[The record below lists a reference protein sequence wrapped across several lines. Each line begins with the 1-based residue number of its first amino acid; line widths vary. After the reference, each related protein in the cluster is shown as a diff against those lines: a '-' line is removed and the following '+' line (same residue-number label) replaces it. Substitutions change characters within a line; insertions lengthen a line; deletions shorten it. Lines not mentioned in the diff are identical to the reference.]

1 MGRGCGLSG
10 VTIQW
15 VVLGG
20 GRAKGSQSEAV
31 MGNGAW
37 PIGGSQLLGG
47 VGWGGGAKAAN
58 QGAVS
63 DEGVGPMGSANPKVA
78 LGEGVGLGAGPG
90 GEQPIIWGDFGG
102 RGGAAAGGLLPRH

>member
-1 MGRGCGLSG
+1 MGRGRGLSVAANCSAG
-10 VTIQW
+10 
-15 VVLGG
+15 LAG
-20 GRAKGSQSEAV
+20 EAELR
-31 MGNGAW
+31 G
-37 PIGGSQLLGG
+37 
-47 VGWGGGAKAAN
+47 AN

-63 DEGVGPMGSANPKVA
+63 GEGVGPMGSANPKVA

>member
-1 MGRGCGLSG
+1 MASAKGGVACGRGQPKG
-10 VTIQW
+10 VAFQRG
-15 VVLGG
+15 VV
-20 GRAKGSQSEAV
+20 SQK
-31 MGNGAW
+31 GAW
-37 PIGGSQLLGG
+37 PS
-47 VGWGGGAKAAN
+47 GAANCSAGLAGEAELRGAN

-63 DEGVGPMGSANPKVA
+63 GEGVGPMGSANPKVA